1 MVSPAQR
8 RTWVRWVQDAF
19 SVSER
24 AACDAGGVARSAVRY
39 QSVAAPQ
46 EPLRQR
52 LRELAASRVAYGYR
66 RLHVLLRRDGWP
78 VNRKRIQR
86 LYRDEGLTQQR
97 KRLKRRKSATR
108 RTVRPIPG
116 APNERWAMDFIHDYL
131 ADGTAMRVLSVVDC
145 FTRECVGFIPAR
157 RFRADDVAAHLSRI
171 GASRGLPPVIQCDN
185 GTEFTSVALD
195 HWAYWNHVQLDFSRP
210 GKPTD
215 NAAIESFHN
224 SVRREC
230 LTQHYF
236 MNLTEADD
244 LIERYRWDYNNDRP
258 HSSLGNVPPA
268 HFRAAVAITASVSS
282 TA

>member
-1 MVSPAQR
+1 MIGLSRTVSGYRP
-8 RTWVRWVQDAF
+8 
-19 SVSER
+19 R
-24 AACDAGGVARSAVRY
+24 ADRNGK
-39 QSVAAPQ
+39 
-46 EPLRQR
+46 LREE
-52 LRELAASRVAYGYR
+52 LRELAAKKPKYG
-66 RLHVLLRRDGWP
+66 LPMLFALLRRRGWQ
-78 VNRKRIQR
+78 VNHKRVER
-86 LYRDEGLTQQR
+86 LYRLENLA
-97 KRLKRRKSATR
+97 LRRKKRAKR
-108 RTVRPIPG
+108 IVREREQLPVPTC
-116 APNERWAMDFIHDYL
+116 PNEHWAMDFIHDYL

-268 HFRAAVAITASVSS
+268 HFRAGLATTASAKS

>member
-8 RTWVRWVQDAF
+8 RTWVRWVQEAYA
-19 SVSER
+19 VSER
-24 AACDAGGVARSAVRY
+24 DGVRRGRRGAFERALCERGGAAGAAATAPARAG
-39 QSVAAPQ
+39 
-46 EPLRQR
+46 
-52 LRELAASRVAYGYR
+52 ASRVAYGYR
-66 RLHVLLRRDGWP
+66 RLHVLLRREGWP
-78 VNRKRIQR
+78 VNRQAHPASLPRR
-86 LYRDEGLTQQR
+86 GLTQQR
-97 KRLKRRKSATR
+97 KRLKRRKSAAPTHVR
-108 RTVRPIPG
+108 RSLAHQRALGDGLHP
-116 APNERWAMDFIHDYL
+116 RLL

-145 FTRECVGFIPAR
+145 YTRECVGLVPAR

-171 GASRGLPPVIQCDN
+171 GARAAYPAVIQCDN

-224 SVRREC
+224 SFRREC